1 MECDPPADYYDAYVR
16 NEHNLY
22 RLNKFIAG
30 YLADTGRQP
39 LYIDAVSPSLSLSVS
54 AWLCVLARVGVAC
67 GTLAMAPLALRVGTK
82 GQGAKR
88 GEPRASLHGGGTMRA
103 QGSCSKPH
111 LRLVQQ
117 SAPKARGA
125 KRT

>member
-39 LYIDAVSPSLSLSVS
+39 LHVDAVSSSLALSV
-54 AWLCVLARVGVAC
+54 CVCAR
-67 GTLAMAPLALRVGTK
+67 ALQARIG
-82 GQGAKR
+82 GA
-88 GEPRASLHGGGTMRA
+88 T
-103 QGSCSKPH
+103 
-111 LRLVQQ
+111 
-117 SAPKARGA
+117 
-125 KRT
+125 RTCL